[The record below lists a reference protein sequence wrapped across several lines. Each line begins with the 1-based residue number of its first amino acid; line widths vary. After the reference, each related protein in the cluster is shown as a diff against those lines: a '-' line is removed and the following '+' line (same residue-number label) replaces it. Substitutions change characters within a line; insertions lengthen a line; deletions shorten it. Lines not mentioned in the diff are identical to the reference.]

1 MSINLHIQAVDG
13 PDLRRQIA
21 GILGI
26 YGWDAVDNGEKPA
39 ACSADLPVAGPA
51 KDVEVEAP
59 KATRTRRSTKGD
71 TAATAQEE
79 AREDVK
85 ANTASD
91 ATDAAKPGEQA
102 GAGART
108 AVESKGSDQQAASS
122 STSAASTGSDDG
134 SEITIDMVRELT
146 LAVVDKRGKEGIEK
160 VLSEF
165 GAARSTQVPEE
176 QWGELVAALRDALED

>member
-13 PDLRRQIA
+13 EDLRRQLIS
-21 GILGI
+21 ILGLREAE
-26 YGWDAVDNGEKPA
+26 YKYKYDAEIEAPVGHATP
-39 ACSADLPVAGPA
+39 SAEDAPEPD
-51 KDVEVEAP
+51 KEAP
-59 KATRTRRSTKGD
+59 KATRRRTPKVEQTVLGTTVSAET
-71 TAATAQEE
+71 TSS
-79 AREDVK
+79 
-85 ANTASD
+85 AS
-91 ATDAAKPGEQA
+91 ADAAEAGEQA
-102 GAGART
+102 GSGART
-108 AVESKGSDQQAASS
+108 AAESKGSDQQAASS

>member
-13 PDLRRQIA
+13 EDLRRQLTS
-21 GILGI
+21 ILGFRATEDN
-26 YGWDAVDNGEKPA
+26 YGVETPVDSA
-39 ACSADLPVAGPA
+39 APLAECAPEPD
-51 KDVEVEAP
+51 KEAP
-59 KATRTRRSTKGD
+59 KATRRRTSKVEQTVRG
-71 TAATAQEE
+71 TTE
-79 AREDVK
+79 AEASAETTNSASADVE
-85 ANTASD
+85 A
-91 ATDAAKPGEQA
+91 GEQA
-102 GAGART
+102 GSGART
-108 AVESKGSDQQAASS
+108 AAESKGSDQQAASS

-146 LAVVDKRGKEGIEK
+146 LAVVDKRGKEGIER